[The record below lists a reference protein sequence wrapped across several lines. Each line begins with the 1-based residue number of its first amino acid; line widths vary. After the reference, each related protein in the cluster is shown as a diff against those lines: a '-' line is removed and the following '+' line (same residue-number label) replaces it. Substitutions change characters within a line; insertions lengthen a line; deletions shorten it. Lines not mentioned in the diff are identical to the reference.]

1 MILKDGYVYFK
12 TGPKAEGNAVI
23 AVKDRSGNVLWS
35 WHIWK
40 TSFDLAEF
48 NSNHTQ
54 TYKTNPR
61 KMSTTIYANTLSSR
75 DLIMMDRNLGAAD
88 NTPSNTDNVAKTFG
102 LYYQFGRKDPFPNA
116 KKRERRTTAVAEVI
130 DIVDKDNNPLT
141 INELMKYPYQTLN
154 SDISKDVK
162 DLILY
167 SIKNPLTFILRD
179 DKDGLTDDTFSGNWI
194 YGAYKGTSALDA
206 SNKLWGSDFVD
217 KSGNLA
223 LNATFSGKTIYDP
236 CPVGWCI
243 PPQDTWTNFTKNTP
257 EQWNNYNI
265 AGTTGS
271 GTFIKYYNCP
281 VEDQKN
287 WTDGDGMGFMKAP
300 VFGRRFYIR
309 GEGGDVAFYPAEGC
323 RFGKDGTTSAV
334 GSGCYSWSSAP
345 TYATSPDGG
354 YFITN
359 LSWVYPVGYTTRS
372 YAIPVRCV
380 KETSL

>member
-1 MILKDGYVYFK
+1 
-12 TGPKAEGNAVI
+12 
-23 AVKDRSGNVLWS
+23 
-35 WHIWK
+35 
-40 TSFDLAEF
+40 
-48 NSNHTQ
+48 
-54 TYKTNPR
+54 
-61 KMSTTIYANTLSSR
+61 
-75 DLIMMDRNLGAAD
+75 
-88 NTPSNTDNVAKTFG
+88 
-102 LYYQFGRKDPFPNA
+102 
-116 KKRERRTTAVAEVI
+116 
-130 DIVDKDNNPLT
+130 
-141 INELMKYPYQTLN
+141 MKYPYQTLN

-309 GEGGDVAFYPAEGC
+309 GEGGDVAFTRQKVVVLGKMELQALLEVVVTLGHRHLLMQRHRMVDILLQIFLGC
-323 RFGKDGTTSAV
+323 IRWDIQ
-334 GSGCYSWSSAP
+334 
-345 TYATSPDGG
+345 PDHTQ
-354 YFITN
+354 Y
-359 LSWVYPVGYTTRS
+359 LSVVLKKHL
-372 YAIPVRCV
+372 C
-380 KETSL
+380 K

>member
-1 MILKDGYVYFK
+1 M
-12 TGPKAEGNAVI
+12 I

-243 PPQDTWTNFTKNTP
+243 PPQDTWTNFTKNMKD
-257 EQWNNYNI
+257 
-265 AGTTGS
+265 S
-271 GTFIKYYNCP
+271 IKEAIDLLERDKFPKGINA
-281 VEDQKN
+281 V
-287 WTDGDGMGFMKAP
+287 
-300 VFGRRFYIR
+300 VFLLH
-309 GEGGDVAFYPAEGC
+309 
-323 RFGKDGTTSAV
+323 K
-334 GSGCYSWSSAP
+334 
-345 TYATSPDGG
+345 
-354 YFITN
+354 
-359 LSWVYPVGYTTRS
+359 PVGLGSDTQIIR
-372 YAIPVRCV
+372 
-380 KETSL
+380 KENPDLKRFLDLI

>member
-1 MILKDGYVYFK
+1 
-12 TGPKAEGNAVI
+12 
-23 AVKDRSGNVLWS
+23 
-35 WHIWK
+35 
-40 TSFDLAEF
+40 
-48 NSNHTQ
+48 
-54 TYKTNPR
+54 
-61 KMSTTIYANTLSSR
+61 
-75 DLIMMDRNLGAAD
+75 
-88 NTPSNTDNVAKTFG
+88 
-102 LYYQFGRKDPFPNA
+102 
-116 KKRERRTTAVAEVI
+116 
-130 DIVDKDNNPLT
+130 
-141 INELMKYPYQTLN
+141 MKYPYQTLN

-300 VFGRRFYIR
+300 VFGRRFTSEEREVMLLLPGRRLSFWERWNYKRCWKWLLLLVIGTYLCNVTGWWIFYYKSFLGVSGGIYNPIIR
-309 GEGGDVAFYPAEGC
+309 NTCPLC
-323 RFGKDGTTSAV
+323 
-334 GSGCYSWSSAP
+334 
-345 TYATSPDGG
+345 
-354 YFITN
+354 
-359 LSWVYPVGYTTRS
+359 
-372 YAIPVRCV
+372 
-380 KETSL
+380 